1 MFRAFGCNEFW
12 PGYERTEARVSN
24 RLLASN
30 LPFEPYPFAGVLSI
44 ELPPLP
50 VSFDFEL
57 WMDNY
62 ELFAA
67 CAEDYIPVRPI
78 SERLNTLFEQEEGL
92 MCLSPAGELFHQHF
106 YVNYTQQRHVLLPE
120 AAEKKLGISYE
131 DKNSGKHRG
140 LEDYLNRI
148 LEVPYVKKIY
158 THYYNPDLPSRNSFR
173 RSTKE
178 PISQVEGT
186 YSDGKATTVFDVV
199 TTATTEAHL
208 RAIMIDLY
216 SRFVEGA

>member
-67 CAEDYIPVRPI
+67 CG
-78 SERLNTLFEQEEGL
+78 GL
-92 MCLSPAGELFHQHF
+92 HPCPPHF
-106 YVNYTQQRHVLLPE
+106 R
-120 AAEKKLGISYE
+120 
-131 DKNSGKHRG
+131 
-140 LEDYLNRI
+140 
-148 LEVPYVKKIY
+148 
-158 THYYNPDLPSRNSFR
+158 
-173 RSTKE
+173 
-178 PISQVEGT
+178 
-186 YSDGKATTVFDVV
+186 
-199 TTATTEAHL
+199 TTEHSL
-208 RAIMIDLY
+208 
-216 SRFVEGA
+216 